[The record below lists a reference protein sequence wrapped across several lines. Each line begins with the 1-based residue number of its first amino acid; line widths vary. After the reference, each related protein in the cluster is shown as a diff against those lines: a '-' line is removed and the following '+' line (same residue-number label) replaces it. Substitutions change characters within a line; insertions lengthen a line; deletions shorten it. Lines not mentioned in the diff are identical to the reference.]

1 MNARR
6 LLSFLKRKDHTIIA
20 YFDGSLDKV
29 AAVIDGEER
38 SHILEK
44 VERGAQ
50 QIECEAFIFTIEQ
63 IPKGS
68 KVDFVTDNQN
78 LVALF
83 NSHEEGLE
91 DHSDHKKILHI
102 LEERELNWRV
112 RWVIGKNNPAD
123 KLSRK

>member
-44 VERGAQ
+44 VERGA
-50 QIECEAFIFTIEQ
+50 
-63 IPKGS
+63 
-68 KVDFVTDNQN
+68 
-78 LVALF
+78 
-83 NSHEEGLE
+83 
-91 DHSDHKKILHI
+91 
-102 LEERELNWRV
+102 
-112 RWVIGKNNPAD
+112 
-123 KLSRK
+123 